1 MKVIVGLGN
10 PGNEYNQTRHN
21 VGFMLIDALAEHLKI
36 TIWKDKF
43 SAKIAEGRIG
53 SEKILLVKPQTF
65 MNLSGN
71 AVQPLL
77 NWYKLGLEDLVVAHD
92 DMDIEVGTMRIRRKG
107 SSGGHRGIESILVN
121 IGDENFAR
129 IRIGVGRPLPGWT
142 VVNHVLAKF
151 TGDDSVKIKEV
162 IQSLLPA
169 VECIVKEDV
178 DKAMNKFNPKKV
190 KKQKSPKQEVAMD
203 QAQSETQEGTG
214 EKV

>member
-1 MKVIVGLGN
+1 
-10 PGNEYNQTRHN
+10 
-21 VGFMLIDALAEHLKI
+21 
-36 TIWKDKF
+36 
-43 SAKIAEGRIG
+43 
-53 SEKILLVKPQTF
+53 

-77 NWYKLGLEDLVVAHD
+77 NWYKLGVEDLVVAHD

-121 IGDENFAR
+121 SGDENFAR

-169 VECIVKEDV
+169 VE
-178 DKAMNKFNPKKV
+178 
-190 KKQKSPKQEVAMD
+190 
-203 QAQSETQEGTG
+203 
-214 EKV
+214 